1 MRKERVLLW
10 LSLVLNAVVFF
21 LVLIPV
27 LILAFDGTKEYGGY
41 GAYILVYFTVDSNLL
56 AAAASLA
63 AAVGALRRL
72 KDPDR
77 PLSRVLGVF
86 KLAATASVG
95 LTFLTI
101 LIWLGPPAGYEG
113 LFSNVQLYLHLIVPL
128 LAILSYVFLDRHEP
142 LPFPASLFAVLPT
155 ALYGAV
161 YLTNVVFTRHWKD
174 FYNLYAGGRWYLSAI
189 VMLAASFV
197 LGAFL
202 WGAHRLFFSVL
213 FRKQRTP

>member
-1 MRKERVLLW
+1 MIWQRH
-10 LSLVLNAVVFF
+10 
-21 LVLIPV
+21 IQ
-27 LILAFDGTKEYGGY
+27 
-41 GAYILVYFTVDSNLL
+41 NLQKN
-56 AAAASLA
+56 
-63 AAVGALRRL
+63 GIQQ
-72 KDPDR
+72 K
-77 PLSRVLGVF
+77 
-86 KLAATASVG
+86 
-95 LTFLTI
+95 
-101 LIWLGPPAGYEG
+101 
-113 LFSNVQLYLHLIVPL
+113 
-128 LAILSYVFLDRHEP
+128 
-142 LPFPASLFAVLPT
+142 T